1 MSHEIGTREEVLYAE
16 EPSWLTIWR
25 ISLPSGR
32 VLIPY
37 ISMMI
42 ELVTRSSLLKR
53 TLLRCFDQRPA
64 MKPPSAMAP
73 PITGSM
79 PFTGDDT
86 PDGGQSWGVARELEE
101 AHQACEYQEVVLWKG
116 DLEQQR
122 EQRKRIYDHRRSR
135 EELVSGRTHREAR
148 RVAIYLALQ
157 ITKLSFVQIAKRVG
171 GISWKNVVVGARTI
185 EHRMGEDPKFAAEV
199 VDGIKTSLL
208 DRR

>member
-1 MSHEIGTREEVLYAE
+1 MPEGDLTLAEVLDA
-16 EPSWLTIWR
+16 
-25 ISLPSGR
+25 
-32 VLIPY
+32 
-37 ISMMI
+37 
-42 ELVTRSSLLKR
+42 
-53 TLLRCFDQRPA
+53 
-64 MKPPSAMAP
+64 
-73 PITGSM
+73 
-79 PFTGDDT
+79 
-86 PDGGQSWGVARELEE
+86 VARHFE
-101 AHQACEYQEVVLWKG
+101 
-116 DLEQQR
+116 
-122 EQRKRIYDHRRSR
+122 ISR